1 MSAKIPL
8 YSSSPNKNKLNVSL
22 DSRKVIIFLVLV
34 IVAMLLIWKPW
45 NSSPKTSDRTV
56 QVNGEATVKAE
67 PDEFVFSPSYEF
79 KDSNKQAALDALSKK
94 SDEIVAKLKKIG
106 VADKDVK
113 TNADGYERGVYL
125 PTADTNQTTYNL
137 TVNVTA
143 NSRDQAQKIQD
154 YLANTEPSGAVTP
167 YPTFSQAKKKE
178 LANQARTLAESDAR
192 LKAEKSAKNLGFK
205 LSSVKT
211 IAESN
216 SAGGV
221 EPLMEKN
228 SANTDLSAPATSSIA
243 VQPGQDE
250 FSYQINVTY
259 YIK

>member
-1 MSAKIPL
+1 MSANIPR
-8 YSSSPNKNKLNVSL
+8 YPSSVKNRLNISL
-22 DSRKVIIFLVLV
+22 DPKKVITLLLLV
-34 IVAMLLIWKPW
+34 IAAMLIIWKPW

-56 QVNGEATVKAE
+56 QVTGESSIKAE
-67 PDEFVFSPSYEF
+67 PDEFAFSPSYEF
-79 KDSNKQAALDALSKK
+79 KDPVKQAALNALSKK
-94 SDEIVAKLKKIG
+94 SDEIVAQLKKIG
-106 VADKDVK
+106 VADNNIK

-125 PTADTNQTTYNL
+125 PAADTNQTTYNL
-137 TVNVTA
+137 TINVTA
-143 NSRDQAQKIQD
+143 NSRDQAQKVQD

-167 YPTFSQAKKKE
+167 YTTFSQTKKKE

-205 LSSVKT
+205 LASVKT
-211 IAESN
+211 ITELNAT
-216 SAGGV
+216 GGIQ
-221 EPLMEKN
+221 PLLEKN
-228 SANTDLSAPATSSIA
+228 SANTDLSAPVSSSIA